1 MSEDMNRVATP
12 LPPSPQD
19 FTFSNIT
26 NASIK
31 IPFKHHAYFSITI
44 VRRSPLVSSTS
55 ALPLSLW
62 GGREGGR
69 GDVKGHGGQMMVL
82 HGEKIKWGGNEETKT
97 KLVMKRERNGEGERK
112 QEETARERCVW
123 VCVCVWEKERER
135 ERERCSYDWGM
146 DAGPRMMWASRWQ
159 GKNSNMASST
169 LAVCSQ
175 TAGQW
180 GALRL
185 HTCARACT
193 HTRRCTQTNTQTP

>member
-55 ALPLSLW
+55 ALPLSSLR
-62 GGREGGR
+62 REGGR

-82 HGEKIKWGGNEETKT
+82 HGEKIK
-97 KLVMKRERNGEGERK
+97 
-112 QEETARERCVW
+112 
-123 VCVCVWEKERER
+123 
-135 ERERCSYDWGM
+135 
-146 DAGPRMMWASRWQ
+146 
-159 GKNSNMASST
+159 
-169 LAVCSQ
+169 
-175 TAGQW
+175 
-180 GALRL
+180 
-185 HTCARACT
+185 
-193 HTRRCTQTNTQTP
+193 